1 MKIFV
6 AAIIRMC
13 AKRRSRL
20 IAAASVV
27 ALVLAMLIADRLWP
41 IPMPPDGDGVVIVT
55 EDGTPLRAYPT
66 TEGIWRYQVMPE
78 DVSPKYLEAL
88 IGYEDQYFY
97 RHPGVNP
104 VALLRAGWQ
113 WAVHGRIISG
123 GSTLTMQVARILD
136 GPADRSVGAKSRQI
150 LRALQLEAHLSKRE
164 ILTLYLNHAPMGGI
178 VEGVEMASRIY
189 LGKGAGKLSPAEAA
203 LLTALPQSPTRNRP
217 DTQALRAEAVRNK
230 VLDRMQALQRWD
242 VETIAD
248 AKLERVVAQPIRA
261 EWLAPLAAERVK
273 RETRGQPGD
282 VRRTTLD
289 AELQSR
295 VEALLADRARTLPPK
310 ISMAALVMENDSLGV
325 RAYAGSA
332 DFGDAERF
340 AHVDMTRGVR
350 SPGSTLKP
358 FLYAMA
364 LDEGLIHSE
373 SLLVDAPQSFGGY
386 APGNFQASFSGPV
399 SVSEALQRSLNVPAV
414 DLLDRVGPARF
425 ASTLRTG
432 GLRLRM
438 NDGATPNL
446 SMILGGAGTTLEELV
461 GAYRALAA
469 GGMAGRPRL
478 TPDAPKIEARLMS
491 SGAAWIVREILEVGG
506 RPERPFDEG
515 GSRAGFAW
523 KTGTSFGFRDAW
535 AIGVTDRYTVGI
547 WIGRPDGTPNPGF
560 FGANAAAPL
569 AKDIAAILPLS
580 DKVRAARPASVTA
593 TTICWPLGLAKEET
607 PEGLCHVARS
617 AWSLNQAIPP
627 TLPDRLRPGSLR
639 EAVLLDRHG
648 GLRVSIACAG
658 EYASTEIAHW
668 PSHLE
673 PWLNREL
680 TEKSRA
686 PAWRSDCAPSLPRG
700 AGMAIR
706 GIENGGILRAPAG
719 QKAEAV
725 LTLSAAGADGN
736 VYWML
741 DGAELASQPATKSLR
756 LSVKR
761 DGHYNLTVLDEQ
773 GRFARV
779 GFDARGFSGQPPVLA
794 LAAKK

>member
-1 MKIFV
+1 MKIFS
-6 AAIIRMC
+6 AFSLGRRPW
-13 AKRRSRL
+13 RRSRL
-20 IAAASVV
+20 VASAIAAS
-27 ALVLAMLIADRLWP
+27 LVLAILLADRMWP
-41 IPMPPDGDGVVIVT
+41 IPLPPEGDGVVIVT

-66 TEGIWRYQVMPE
+66 TEGIWRYHVMPE
-78 DVSPKYLEAL
+78 EVSPNYLEAL

-104 VALLRAGWQ
+104 VALMRASWQ
-113 WAVHGRIISG
+113 WAAHGRIISG

-136 GPADRSVGAKSRQI
+136 GPADRSVGAKLRQI
-150 LRALQLEAHLSKRE
+150 ARALQLEAHYSKRE

-178 VEGVEMASRIY
+178 VEGVEMASRTY
-189 LGKGAGKLSPAEAA
+189 LGKSASKLSPAEAV

-217 DTQALRAEAVRNK
+217 DTQSAHAESVRNK
-230 VLDRMQALQRWD
+230 VLDRLQALRRWD
-242 VETIAD
+242 AETIAD
-248 AKLERVVAQPIRA
+248 AKLERVVVQPIRG

-273 RETRGQPGD
+273 RESRGQPGD

-295 VEALLADRARTLPPK
+295 VEALLADRARSMPPK
-310 ISMAALVMENDSLGV
+310 VSMAALVMENDSLSV

-332 DFGDAERF
+332 DFSDVERF

-425 ASTLRTG
+425 ASKLRTG

-438 NDGATPNL
+438 DNGASPNL

-469 GGMAGRPRL
+469 AGMAGRPRL
-478 TPDAPKIEARLMS
+478 TPDAPKTEARLMS
-491 SGAAWIVREILEVGG
+491 AGAAWIVREILEVGG

-515 GSRAGFAW
+515 GSRSGFAW

-569 AKDIAAILPLS
+569 AKDIAAILPPGN
-580 DKVRAARPASVTA
+580 KVRAPLPASVNA
-593 TTICWPLGLAKEET
+593 TTICWPLGLAGEET
-607 PEGLCHVARS
+607 PQGLCHVARS
-617 AWSLNQAIPP
+617 AWSLNRAVPP

-639 EAVLLDRHG
+639 EAVLIDRG
-648 GLRVSIACAG
+648 GLRVSSACASD
-658 EYASTEIAHW
+658 YSSAEIAHW

-673 PWLNREL
+673 PWLSRDL
-680 TEKSRA
+680 VEKSA
-686 PAWRSDCAPSLPRG
+686 TPPWRRDCAPSLPRG
-700 AGMAIR
+700 TGLAIR

-725 LTLSAAGADGN
+725 LALTAAGANGN
-736 VYWML
+736 LYWLL
-741 DGAELASQPATKSLR
+741 DGAVLATQPAARPLQFT
-756 LSVKR
+756 VKR

-773 GRFARV
+773 GRYARV
-779 GFDARGFSGQPPVLA
+779 GFDARGFAARQTVVA
-794 LAAKK
+794 LAMKK